1 MAEPIEKTMRM
12 RTYVLKEI
20 LKTERDYVDT
30 LKFLVSVS
38 YNFVGF
44 QTSV

>member
-38 YNFVGF
+38 HNFVGF